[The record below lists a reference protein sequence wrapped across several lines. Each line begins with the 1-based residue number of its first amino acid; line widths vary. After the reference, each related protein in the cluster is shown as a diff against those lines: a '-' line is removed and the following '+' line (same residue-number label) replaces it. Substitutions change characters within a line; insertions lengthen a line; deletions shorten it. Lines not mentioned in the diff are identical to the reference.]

1 MESESIRKLIK
12 RYGGLHAARN
22 ALAALQAELI
32 ACEPRSE
39 IIVDAEADC
48 GRLFMDAIG
57 KRADERFAAI
67 FVDQARMQ
75 VGGLCVFE
83 GGSRTR
89 TTLYPRIL
97 FGEALKRNATGIIM
111 SHNHPSGT
119 THPSPQDRDL
129 TRRVNELGQSLE
141 VTLIDHLIV
150 TTTECVSFRKRG
162 WL

>member
-1 MESESIRKLIK
+1 MESESVRKLVK

-22 ALAALQAELI
+22 ALSALQAELI

-39 IIVDAEADC
+39 VIMDAEADC
-48 GRLFMDAIG
+48 GRRFMDAIG

-67 FVDQARMQ
+67 FVDQARVQ
-75 VGGLCVFE
+75 IGGLCVFE

-97 FGEALKRNATGIIM
+97 FGEALKRNATGIIL
-111 SHNHPSGT
+111 SHNHPGGT
-119 THPSPQDRDL
+119 PLPSPQDREL
-129 TRRVNELGQSLE
+129 TRRIDEIGQSLE
-141 VTLIDHLIV
+141 VKLLDHLIV
-150 TTTECVSFRKRG
+150 TTTECVSFRRRG